1 MSGKQT
7 HGISTSLSAEL
18 AATWVYN
25 GKERGDMKEGMGEVT
40 GGGSRGRAEEEGR
53 GARGSREMVKRCG
66 VKVETRQKMG
76 AHQSPWERRPCM
88 GIDASARGE

>member
-40 GGGSRGRAEEEGR
+40 GGVTREGR
-53 GARGSREMVKRCG
+53 GRGEGGKG
-66 VKVETRQKMG
+66 VKG
-76 AHQSPWERRPCM
+76 
-88 GIDASARGE
+88 DGEAVRS

>member
-40 GGGSRGRAEEEGR
+40 GGGHEGGQRKRGG
-53 GARGSREMVKRCG
+53 GKG
-66 VKVETRQKMG
+66 VKG
-76 AHQSPWERRPCM
+76 
-88 GIDASARGE
+88 DGEVVRS